1 MRMRSDRWMRGVM
14 VGAEIRE
21 VGFGEREVAKNI
33 RLPVRIVLRTCLEML
48 RWRGERQRVRSS
60 V

>member
-1 MRMRSDRWMRGVM
+1 MRGVM

-21 VGFGEREVAKNI
+21 DGFGEREVAKNI

-48 RWRGERQRVRSS
+48 RRRG
-60 V
+60 

>member
-1 MRMRSDRWMRGVM
+1 MRGVM